1 MSRIT
6 RKHQWTGSSA
16 PATLDWV
23 VERAKTERPAL
34 LRPARPLPLPIQQV
48 PKSIEWID
56 LLERWQEDLG
66 VDWNQVRAIEI
77 EDRFPKLAEF
87 FEQKEAKEHL
97 ALVGRAEIGLANW
110 ASRFPGARFFE
121 GSLST
126 FARLAPNRFDWASHL
141 STDVNTLSN
150 IDNGMMGDLS
160 RLLRRRG
167 LLFVRSSPR
176 SREEW
181 VFYHALHQRSQLRIL
196 GCEELAD
203 GTHLVISRRR

>member
-1 MSRIT
+1 MSPST

-23 VERAKTERPAL
+23 VERARTERPAL
-34 LRPARPLPLPIQQV
+34 LRPARPLSLPTKPV
-48 PKSIEWID
+48 PKTIDWIE
-56 LLERWQEDLG
+56 LLERWQDDLA
-66 VDWNQVRAIEI
+66 VDWSQVRAIEV

-87 FEQKEAKEHL
+87 FEQQEAREHL
-97 ALVGRAEIGLANW
+97 ALVARAGVGLANW

-126 FARLAPNRFDWASHL
+126 FAGLAPNRFDWASNL
-141 STDVNTLSN
+141 RTDVSSLPN

-203 GTHLVISRRR
+203 GTHLVVSRRR

>member
-1 MSRIT
+1 MSPSM

-23 VERAKTERPAL
+23 VDRAKSERPAL
-34 LRPARPLPLPIQQV
+34 LRPGRLLPQTIKPV
-48 PKSIEWID
+48 PTTIDWID
-56 LLERWQEDLG
+56 LLERWQDDLA
-66 VDWNQVRAIEI
+66 VDWSQVRAIEI

-87 FEQKEAKEHL
+87 FEQQEAREHL
-97 ALVGRAEIGLANW
+97 ALVARASSGLANW
-110 ASRFPGARFFE
+110 ASRFPTARFFE
-121 GSLST
+121 GSLNT

-141 STDVNTLSN
+141 RADVSTLPT
-150 IDNGMMGDLS
+150 IDSGMVGDLS

-203 GTHLVISRRR
+203 GTHLVVSRRR